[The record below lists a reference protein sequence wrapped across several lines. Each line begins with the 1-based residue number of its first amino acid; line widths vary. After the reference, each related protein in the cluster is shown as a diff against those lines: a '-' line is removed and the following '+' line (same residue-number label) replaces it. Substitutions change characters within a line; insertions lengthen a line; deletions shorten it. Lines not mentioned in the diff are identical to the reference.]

1 MQASHR
7 GAGAF
12 LTRVGNAYI
21 KGLGSLVEFCRRHGP
36 WVVGAALALTA
47 LSVYYTATHFAIST
61 DTSQILSRDLPF
73 QRLQDRLDA
82 AFPQQKDTALVVID
96 GDNAGLTED
105 ASRRLAAWL
114 QDRPQDIKSVY
125 VPGGGQFFRKNGLL
139 FLGTDELWS
148 LSNRLS
154 QAQPL
159 IAQLSQRPTL
169 PELLSVLQK
178 GLEQKAKGGPPL
190 RELDTIFDQLSKTMA
205 SQEAGRFYQLPW
217 GELITGQTSEEQRRH
232 FIIVKPR
239 MDYDQIQPARRALAT
254 IQAGI
259 RALDLDPQHGVQVR
273 ITGSAA
279 LDNDQLGAISKGAG
293 LATVLCIAMVLVLLI
308 VGLRSTWLVFFTLV
322 TLFMGLSWTAAF
334 ALLAT
339 GPLNLLSVAFA
350 VLFIGLGV
358 DFGIQFGMR
367 YQEEHVEQR
376 THRQALRYT
385 ALGIGGPLTLA
396 AVAAAA
402 SFYSFLPTSYSGIVD
417 LGVISG
423 TSMFIALFAN
433 VTVLPALLSCRPI
446 RARRRRFLHPLP
458 LWRIPIHRYG
468 RVIIIGTLLLALGTI
483 PLIMKVRFD
492 FNPLHMQNPDSDAVK
507 TFKFLLS
514 HSKISPY
521 RIDILEPD
529 LRSANELARRLGRL
543 DVVSRTI
550 TLSSF
555 VPDKQQEKL
564 DIMQQMAVIMPSFTL
579 LPSRPPATGAR
590 DIRAALSGFQQSLG
604 SFSAQYPADALAGP
618 ARTLSGDIEHFLEH
632 FKDAPRQLTTLQS
645 RVMDGLLTQLK
656 DLQLALQAS
665 PVSLGTLPASLRERY
680 IAPSGEARVEV
691 MSTLDLNN
699 NVNMRRFVERVRS
712 IAPNV
717 SGEPIMLT
725 EGGDAVVQA
734 FYEASL
740 TSVVLITALLLLALR
755 SLMDALMVLI
765 PLGLAAMFTVAGM
778 ELFGISFNLGNII
791 ALPLL
796 IGLGVAFGIYVVLR
810 WRSGVPVARL
820 LQTSTPE
827 AVLLSALTTMSSFGS
842 LAVSGDVGMSTLGK
856 TLTLTLATVLMSILI
871 LQPALLMLRAPSP
884 KENEPP
890 LLP

>member
-1 MQASHR
+1 M
-7 GAGAF
+7 F
-12 LTRVGNAYI
+12 LTRIGKGYI
-21 KGLGSLVEFCRRHGP
+21 KGLGSLVDFCRRHAP

-73 QRLQDRLDA
+73 QRLQERLDA

-96 GDNAGLTED
+96 GDNAGLTER
-105 ASRRLAAWL
+105 AARRLAAWL
-114 QDRPQDIKSVY
+114 RGHPDDIKSVY
-125 VPGGGQFFRKNGLL
+125 IPGGSRFFRQNGLL
-139 FLGTDELWS
+139 FLGTDELWT

-169 PELLSVLQK
+169 PGLLSVLQK
-178 GLEQKAKGGPPL
+178 GLAQKDEGGPQMN
-190 RELDTIFDQLSKTMA
+190 ELSTIFGQLSKTMA
-205 SQEAGRFYQLPW
+205 AQETGRFYQLPW
-217 GELITGQTSEEQRRH
+217 DELITGRTSEEQRRR

-239 MDYDQIQPARRALAT
+239 MRYDEIQPARRALET
-254 IQAGI
+254 IREGI
-259 RALDLDPQHGVQVR
+259 RALALDPQHGVQAR

-279 LDNDQLGAISKGAG
+279 LDNDQLGAISRGAG
-293 LATVLCIAMVLVLLI
+293 LSTALCVIFVVVLLI
-308 VGLRSTWLVFFTLV
+308 VGLRSTWLVFFTLI

-334 ALLAT
+334 ALLTT

-376 THRQALRYT
+376 TNRQALRYT

-417 LGVISG
+417 LGAISG

-433 VTVLPALLSCRPI
+433 VTVLPALLSCRPV

-458 LWRIPIHRYG
+458 LWRAPIHRYG

-492 FNPLHMQNPDSDAVK
+492 FNPLHMQNPNSDAVK
-507 TFKFLLS
+507 TFKYLLS
-514 HSKISPY
+514 HSKTSPY

-529 LRSANELARRLGRL
+529 LRRANQLARRLERL
-543 DVVSRTI
+543 DTVSHTI

-555 VPDKQQEKL
+555 VPDNQREKL
-564 DIMQQMAVIMPSFTL
+564 DILQQMAVIMPSFTL
-579 LPSRPPATGAR
+579 LPTHPPATDAGE
-590 DIRAALSGFQQSLG
+590 IRTSLTDFRRHLI
-604 SFSAQYPADALAGP
+604 SFSAGHPHDGLAGP
-618 ARTLSGDIEHFLEH
+618 ARKLSDDIRRFLTR
-632 FKDAPRQLTTLQS
+632 FKDAPAQLTALQS
-645 RVMDGLLTQLK
+645 HIMDGLLIQLK
-656 DLQLALQAS
+656 DLQLALQAG
-665 PVSLGTLPASLRERY
+665 PVSLKTLPASLRERY
-680 IAPSGEARVEV
+680 ITPSGEARVEV
-691 MSTLDLNN
+691 MSTLNLNN
-699 NVNMRRFVERVRS
+699 NVNMRRFVESVR
-712 IAPNV
+712 AVTPNV

-734 FYEASL
+734 FYQASL
-740 TSVVLITALLLLALR
+740 TSVVLITALLLVALR
-755 SLMDALMVLI
+755 SIVDVLMVLI
-765 PLGLAAMFTVAGM
+765 PLALAGMFTVAGM

-842 LAVSGDVGMSTLGK
+842 LAASGDVSMSTLGK
-856 TLTLTLATVLMSILI
+856 TLTLTLATVLTSILV